1 MGLREGK
8 GQGALP
14 ALDVAVWL
22 GAAPSLLQG
31 AGHLVSAPLRRCIPC
46 TDASSAPMHSLHQC
60 IPCANASPA
69 LMHCLHLSV
78 PSGGPGVN
86 ALQTFHFQP
95 LAFFFFSCI
104 SSFAFLG
111 FYFSSFLGLI
121 CFFTTRL
128 CGWLSTEDIRGFA
141 VEFAG
146 PVTLS
151 AVESA
156 SAALLSSP
164 PSAAPCPG

>member
-14 ALDVAVWL
+14 ALDTAVWL

-46 TDASSAPMHSLHQC
+46 AD
-60 IPCANASPA
+60 ASPA
-69 LMHCLHLSV
+69 PMHCLHLSV
-78 PSGGPGVN
+78 PSRGPGVN
-86 ALQTFHFQP
+86 PLQTFHFQP
-95 LAFFFFSCI
+95 LAFFCCCCCCSI

-121 CFFTTRL
+121 CSFTTRL

-146 PVTLS
+146 PVILS

-156 SAALLSSP
+156 SAALLSIP